1 MKDAERKQAEERL
14 AELERVAI
22 AREADEIFKRN
33 ETEKVVRRRKEA
45 ENVAVFRINQ
55 AVSVFINNHHGCAK
69 AQVFSFQTTKSFN
82 SHLLYILSLMQSH
95 SILLILIYNRR
106 RGLVRNIKQ
115 DRKHWLRIR
124 RM

>member
-55 AVSVFINNHHGCAK
+55 AVSVFINNHHGRAK
-69 AQVFSFQTTKSFN
+69 AQVSSFQTTQSFN
-82 SHLLYILSLMQSH
+82 SHFLYILSLMQSH